1 MLYTEKDL
9 ETCFGKAWVSNGTLE
24 LREHGVVP
32 NVQHGGKLITAM
44 IDTGRL
50 RIRVYVKVRPA
61 RGGGV
66 RVDGECSCP
75 ARRNC
80 CHVSAVLLKA
90 LRDEQTLPDRGSE
103 SVMGRDRP
111 EPGSSPRPQRPPGM
125 RQRLV
130 YVLSCEQDS
139 STSVRADARYVKTTA
154 GGNCGDDRRYEPA
167 WALRGTPPRFLLRA
181 DLEILTE
188 LRRVA
193 GTLPVSLQGAR
204 GERMLRA
211 MLATGRCHLNS
222 VGGRALA
229 LAEPQPVKP
238 CWQFDRH
245 GGQRLSWDKQPVVL
259 LAMPWYLDERRA
271 RCVPLQTDM
280 PADLVGTLMAMAPVP
295 PEQVSRVTNELRRR
309 YPGVAWP
316 ALHDVVIE
324 DYPVTRPR
332 PCLQLCDRGGPVA
345 MLSFEYHGI
354 RVGRHSPAA
363 VFVDATLKRLPRDE
377 QAERGALEQL
387 VAYGLSVQDKVHQ
400 ECDPLP
406 WLDLQFRD
414 FNALAAQGW
423 RCSVAV
429 DFPYRLARAEHW
441 YGELETLEGD
451 RCSVTF
457 GVRLDGRRVNLLP
470 LLAQWLRSQ
479 PQDRRERDPVEARGL
494 PLRLPDGR
502 FLLLGRDRAR
512 QILDTFYELYDER
525 LDERQRLRLG
535 RFQLLRLAEL
545 SADAGDDEPLRWL
558 GHEQLQRLAGEL
570 RNIETIPRVD
580 APAGLRTE
588 LRPYQQQGLDWL
600 QFLRE
605 HRLAGILADD
615 MGLGKTVQALAHLL
629 CEKEQGRLT
638 GPSLVVVPTSL
649 LDGWRGATQR
659 FAPDL
664 AVRVLHGP
672 QRHALYDELS
682 RLDLVI
688 TSYPLLLRD
697 RERLLAQE
705 YYLLIL
711 DEAQIV
717 KNPRAKASAIVREC
731 KARHRL
737 CLTGTP
743 LENHL
748 GELWALFDLLLPGLL
763 GNERQFRLYC
773 RKPIENDGDEGSA
786 ERLRR
791 RIRPFLLRRTK
802 QAVAPEL
809 PSKTEILHTLELT
822 ETQRELYE
830 NIRRDMHRRV
840 RAEVDDK
847 GVARSGMVI
856 LSALL
861 KLRQVCCD
869 PRLLGVAAE
878 GRART
883 SVKLAWL
890 LDVLPEMIAEG
901 RRVLLFSQFTSM
913 LALIEQAVQGLGIEY
928 VKLTGDVRDRST
940 PIGLF
945 QSGAVRLFLVSL
957 KAGGVGLNLTAA
969 DTVIHYDPW
978 WNPAAERQAT
988 DRAHRIGQENPV
1000 FVYRLISTG
1009 TVEERIQAL
1018 QARKQALAD
1027 GLYDRGGGANPQWT
1041 EDDVEEL
1048 FRPLS

>member
-1 MLYTEKDL
+1 
-9 ETCFGKAWVSNGTLE
+9 
-24 LREHGVVP
+24 
-32 NVQHGGKLITAM
+32 
-44 IDTGRL
+44 
-50 RIRVYVKVRPA
+50 
-61 RGGGV
+61 
-66 RVDGECSCP
+66 
-75 ARRNC
+75 
-80 CHVSAVLLKA
+80 
-90 LRDEQTLPDRGSE
+90 
-103 SVMGRDRP
+103 MG
-111 EPGSSPRPQRPPGM
+111 
-125 RQRLV
+125 
-130 YVLSCEQDS
+130 
-139 STSVRADARYVKTTA
+139 
-154 GGNCGDDRRYEPA
+154 
-167 WALRGTPPRFLLRA
+167 
-181 DLEILTE
+181 
-188 LRRVA
+188 
-193 GTLPVSLQGAR
+193 
-204 GERMLRA
+204 
-211 MLATGRCHLNS
+211 
-222 VGGRALA
+222 
-229 LAEPQPVKP
+229 
-238 CWQFDRH
+238 
-245 GGQRLSWDKQPVVL
+245 
-259 LAMPWYLDERRA
+259 
-271 RCVPLQTDM
+271 
-280 PADLVGTLMAMAPVP
+280 
-295 PEQVSRVTNELRRR
+295 
-309 YPGVAWP
+309 
-316 ALHDVVIE
+316 
-324 DYPVTRPR
+324 
-332 PCLQLCDRGGPVA
+332 
-345 MLSFEYHGI
+345 
-354 RVGRHSPAA
+354 
-363 VFVDATLKRLPRDE
+363 
-377 QAERGALEQL
+377 
-387 VAYGLSVQDKVHQ
+387 
-400 ECDPLP
+400 
-406 WLDLQFRD
+406 
-414 FNALAAQGW
+414 
-423 RCSVAV
+423 
-429 DFPYRLARAEHW
+429 
-441 YGELETLEGD
+441 
-451 RCSVTF
+451 
-457 GVRLDGRRVNLLP
+457 
-470 LLAQWLRSQ
+470 
-479 PQDRRERDPVEARGL
+479 
-494 PLRLPDGR
+494 
-502 FLLLGRDRAR
+502 
-512 QILDTFYELYDER
+512 
-525 LDERQRLRLG
+525 
-535 RFQLLRLAEL
+535 
-545 SADAGDDEPLRWL
+545 
-558 GHEQLQRLAGEL
+558 
-570 RNIETIPRVD
+570 
-580 APAGLRTE
+580 
-588 LRPYQQQGLDWL
+588 
-600 QFLRE
+600 
-605 HRLAGILADD
+605 
-615 MGLGKTVQALAHLL
+615 
-629 CEKEQGRLT
+629 
-638 GPSLVVVPTSL
+638 
-649 LDGWRGATQR
+649 GATQR